1 MIRFILICIVIF
13 LFLLFS
19 LILQPLMLLIGL
31 LSPKARD
38 KACITIVSNAFKW
51 VISLAGTKQT
61 IIGEENVPKDEAV
74 MYVLNHRSFFDVVLT
89 YPRVPRPTGYVAKKE
104 LSKYLTFTWWM
115 LLLHCELLDRSDL
128 RKGMQSMN
136 HCAEL
141 IKKGISIAIF
151 PEGTRN
157 KGEEPLL
164 EFHKGSFKIAE
175 KSNCKII
182 PVVLNNTSAIFE
194 DHLPMVR
201 KQHVIIEY
209 LPPIDVAAMDREA
222 RKGLPELVRTQ
233 MAETYEKNKA
243 LI

>member
-1 MIRFILICIVIF
+1 MIRFILICIFIF

-19 LILQPLMLLIGL
+19 LILQPIMLLIGVF
-31 LSPKARD
+31 SPKARD
-38 KACITIVSNAFKW
+38 KACIAIVSWAFRFCIK
-51 VISLAGTKQT
+51 LAGTKQT

-74 MYVLNHRSFFDVVLT
+74 MYVLNHRSFFDVILT

-104 LSKYLTFTWWM
+104 LSHYLTFTWWM
-115 LLLHCELLDRSDL
+115 QLLHCELLDRSDL

-136 HCAEL
+136 HCADL
-141 IKKGISIAIF
+141 IKKGISVAIF

-164 EFHKGSFKIAE
+164 DFHKGSFKIAE

-194 DHLPMVR
+194 DHLPRVC
-201 KQHVIIEY
+201 KKHVVIEY
-209 LPPIDVAAMDREA
+209 LPAIDVAALDREE
-222 RKGLPELVRTQ
+222 RKALPELVRSQ
-233 MAETYEKNKA
+233 MSQVYVKNKE
-243 LI
+243 LV

>member
-1 MIRFILICIVIF
+1 MIRIIIIGIVVF

-19 LILQPLMLLIGL
+19 LILQPIMLLIGL
-31 LSPKARD
+31 FSKKAKDRLCLS
-38 KACITIVSNAFKW
+38 IVGNAFKW
-51 VISLAGTKQT
+51 CIGIAGTKQT

-74 MYVLNHRSFFDVVLT
+74 MYVMNHRSIFDVVLT
-89 YPRVPRPTGYVAKKE
+89 YPRMPRPTGYVAKKE
-104 LSKYLTFTWWM
+104 LGKYLTLTWWM

-136 HCAEL
+136 TCAER

-157 KGEEPLL
+157 KTKEPLL

-222 RKGLPELVRTQ
+222 RKGLPELVRSQ
-233 MAETYEKNKA
+233 MATVYEKNKE